1 MIGYV
6 TARHTAGPPQ
16 KENPTIPDTAIISGS
31 PQKERS
37 GVGENGYGLRPAPF
51 PHTPDSHLDCRAF
64 SPWLSRDKQPRG
76 PASVG

>member
-51 PHTPDSHLDCRAF
+51 PPHRILILIVALSHPDCRGTSNRAD
-64 SPWLSRDKQPRG
+64 LLL
-76 PASVG
+76 